1 MCNQSWLAKVLIAID
16 KVGEIVYTFEV
27 LVDCTILN

>member
-1 MCNQSWLAKVLIAID
+1 MCNQSWLANVLTAID

-27 LVDCTILN
+27 LLDYIILD